1 MVNNRLI
8 IEDTEILI
16 EHQSLTNIESYR
28 NKDIYLESTSYQ
40 NNTLS
45 TITFN
50 NHLIIH
56 VFCEFH
62 ACAKLVEILYV
73 LETEVLFL
81 GCDKISAQVDVSN
94 NCLINANSIDLFWG
108 LERHKQFILET
119 GELQCFLYDLSGKLI
134 SSTSVDPPY
143 EMEMNQDGIKFTSIV
158 LGTTWLKYGDRSS

>member
-1 MVNNRLI
+1 M
-8 IEDTEILI
+8 
-16 EHQSLTNIESYR
+16 
-28 NKDIYLESTSYQ
+28 
-40 NNTLS
+40 
-45 TITFN
+45 
-50 NHLIIH
+50 
-56 VFCEFH
+56 
-62 ACAKLVEILYV
+62 

>member
-8 IEDTEILI
+8 IEDAEIQI
-16 EHQSLTNIESYR
+16 EHKSCTDAQCYQDKGIYIES
-28 NKDIYLESTSYQ
+28 ISCH

-45 TITFN
+45 KITFN
-50 NHLIIH
+50 QHL
-56 VFCEFH
+56 VVYLYWEFH
-62 ACAKLVEILYV
+62 SCAKLVEILYV
-73 LETEVLFL
+73 PETEVLFL
-81 GCDKISAQVDVSN
+81 GCDKLSAQVDVSN
-94 NCLINANSIDLFWG
+94 NRLINANDVDLFWG

-119 GELQCFLYDLSGKLI
+119 GELQCFLYDLNGKLI